1 MNKEKT
7 PVVHKILT
15 GIGTALCIVLIPIL
29 IINCTLLM
37 KSYLNKDAVP
47 SFGSFSPMIV
57 LSESMY
63 PEIEVG
69 DLILCRHADP
79 QEIQVGDVIC
89 FFDPTGN
96 GTSTVTHRVM
106 EITTD
111 KNGDLAWVTKGDANN
126 AEDRMAVPADKLV
139 GKYNGARI
147 PGAGDMA
154 MFMQTTKGLMIC
166 VVVPMILLF
175 GWDALR
181 RAGYSRKHEKDRKA
195 LMAELE
201 ELRRL
206 KEEGSASAVSE

>member
-47 SFGSFSPMIV
+47 SFGSFFPMIV

-69 DLILCRHADP
+69 DLIICRHADP

-96 GTSTVTHRVM
+96 GTSTVTHRVV

-111 KNGDLAWVTKGDANN
+111 KNGDPAWVTKGDANN
-126 AEDRMAVPADKLV
+126 AEDQMAVPADKLV

-147 PGAGDMA
+147 PGAGDAA

-181 RAGYSRKHEKDRKA
+181 RAGYSRKHEKDNEA

-206 KEEGSASAVSE
+206 KEEGAASAVSE

>member
-29 IINCTLLM
+29 IINCTLLI

-47 SFGSFSPMIV
+47 SFGSFFPMIV
-57 LSESMY
+57 LSDSMY

-69 DLILCRHADP
+69 DLIICRHADP

-89 FFDPTGN
+89 FFDPSGN
-96 GTSTVTHRVM
+96 STSTVTHRVV

-111 KNGDLAWVTKGDANN
+111 ENGDPAWVTKGDANN
-126 AEDRMAVPADKLV
+126 AEDQLAVPADKLV

-147 PGAGDMA
+147 PGAGNAA

-166 VVVPMILLF
+166 VVVPMALLF

-181 RAGYSRKHEKDRKA
+181 RAGYSRKHEKDRDA

-206 KEEGSASAVSE
+206 KEEGAASAVSE